1 MIFYTNIDRLKSLC
15 FVHYTHM
22 RSLIVL
28 KYKDVMQKL
37 KKKGYS
43 SYYLSKNKIMGN
55 SKIQNIRE
63 NRVDAKTINQICALL
78 DCQPGEILEYIPDN
92 DRSDQTDCQ

>member
-1 MIFYTNIDRLKSLC
+1 M
-15 FVHYTHM
+15 
-22 RSLIVL
+22 L
-28 KYKDVMQKL
+28 KYKNVLEQL

-43 SYYLSKNKIMGN
+43 SYKLRMQKIMGE

-78 DCQPGEILEYIPDN
+78 DCQPGEILEYLPD
-92 DRSDQTDCQ
+92 DPD

>member
-1 MIFYTNIDRLKSLC
+1 MHNAQI
-15 FVHYTHM
+15 

-28 KYKDVMQKL
+28 KYKNVLEQL
-37 KKKGYS
+37 KQKGYS

-63 NRVDAKTINQICALL
+63 NRVDTKTINQICALL
-78 DCQPGEILEYIPDN
+78 NCQPGEILEYLPD
-92 DRSDQTDCQ
+92 DPDQEV